1 MAADKDS
8 LMDLKSELNA
18 LKTDLDDGLPAEEQD
33 MSNDMLDLKR
43 RMDKADQEM
52 RAMTEAMKST
62 LLDVRALMQDMDNP
76 FNMLRDMGVDKLVNK
91 AVETVEDEVN
101 KQKREDAKKR
111 MADGGKDSSSPVT
124 TQLAGSATSA
134 PASAGLSAATGQPTA
149 SSLPQ
154 MDPQYSAHAPQGGAP
169 QVSAPASGYGGSQS
183 SQGPASG
190 YGGSQPSQGS
200 ASAHGPGSSYG
211 GAMSSIE
218 ENVQSLMKRVIV
230 TEQAVPMILKRV
242 SRTEEAVGEL
252 NDTVLELIDNLK
264 GERRRTRRE
273 MPRDHDRFSFELGAD
288 ESKKPGEVYY
298 EAYVSLVADYLVLR
312 FGEKGAEEILLEG
325 MYKGWASPRVVRDI
339 MDHTATNY
347 KVKDKRSIPLPLGI
361 GQMNNDLE
369 DKILLTSLLKNL
381 DKPVAEWTEPTHL
394 FLLLALVTR
403 ARENKMN
410 RAES

>member
-1 MAADKDS
+1 MKIRDVRLMAADKDS

-18 LKTDLDDGLPAEEQD
+18 LKTDLDDGLPSEEAD

-101 KQKREDAKKR
+101 KQKREEAKKR
-111 MADGGKDSSSPVT
+111 MADEGRDRGNPPIA
-124 TQLAGSATSA
+124 QLAGSVASA
-134 PASAGLSAATGQPTA
+134 PASAGMGALMGQPMA
-149 SSLPQ
+149 SPSQQ
-154 MDPQYSAHAPQGGAP
+154 MDSHYTGHAPQGGASP
-169 QVSAPASGYGGSQS
+169 ASLPASGYGGPQP
-183 SQGPASG
+183 SQGPAS
-190 YGGSQPSQGS
+190 
-200 ASAHGPGSSYG
+200 AEGPGSSYG
-211 GAMSSIE
+211 GAISHIE
-218 ENVQSLMKRVIV
+218 ENVQSLMKRVSV

-264 GERRRTRRE
+264 GDRLRTKRGRL
-273 MPRDHDRFSFELGAD
+273 RDYDRPSFELGAD
-288 ESKKPGEVYY
+288 EAKNPGEVYY

-361 GQMNNDLE
+361 GQMNSDME

-381 DKPVAEWTEPTHL
+381 DKPVSEWTEPTHL

>member
-1 MAADKDS
+1 MKIRDVRLMAADKDS

-18 LKTDLDDGLPAEEQD
+18 LKTDLDDGLSADEPD

-101 KQKREDAKKR
+101 KQKREEAKKR
-111 MADGGKDSSSPVT
+111 MADGGRDSGRPVMA
-124 TQLAGSATSA
+124 QLAGSATSA
-134 PASAGLSAATGQPTA
+134 PASAGLGAPIGQPMA
-149 SSLPQ
+149 SPLPQ

-169 QVSAPASGYGGSQS
+169 QFSAPTSGYGGSQS
-183 SQGPASG
+183 SQGPASA
-190 YGGSQPSQGS
+190 QRPE
-200 ASAHGPGSSYG
+200 SSYG

-218 ENVQSLMKRVIV
+218 ENVQSLMKRVTV
-230 TEQAVPMILKRV
+230 TEQAVPMILKRM

-273 MPRDHDRFSFELGAD
+273 RPRDPDRFSFEPGAD
-288 ESKKPGEVYY
+288 ESKNTGEVYY

-347 KVKDKRSIPLPLGI
+347 KVKDRRSLPLPLGI
-361 GQMNNDLE
+361 GQMNSDLE

>member
-1 MAADKDS
+1 MKHGEEKTMAADKNS

-18 LKTDLDDGLPAEEQD
+18 LKSDLGDEQAADDSDASGE
-33 MSNDMLDLKR
+33 MMDLKR

-101 KQKREDAKKR
+101 KQKRDEAKKR
-111 MADGGKDSSSPVT
+111 MASDNKDPNSIVA
-124 TQLAGSATSA
+124 QLAGQTAPAPTSA
-134 PASAGLSAATGQPTA
+134 GYAGGPSTPQYAAPAMQQLGPLQASPQAPAPSYSSPGPSPDYGSNVPLSGQPSGFGPQAPVGGGASAS
-149 SSLPQ
+149 
-154 MDPQYSAHAPQGGAP
+154 
-169 QVSAPASGYGGSQS
+169 V
-183 SQGPASG
+183 
-190 YGGSQPSQGS
+190 
-200 ASAHGPGSSYG
+200 
-211 GAMSSIE
+211 E
-218 ENVQSLMKRVIV
+218 ENVQSLIRRVSV
-230 TEQAVPMILKRV
+230 TEQAVPLILKRV

-252 NDTVLELIDNLK
+252 NEAVQDLIEDMR
-264 GERRRTRRE
+264 GEGRRSRVGRSRRLSE
-273 MPRDHDRFSFELGAD
+273 YARGLDSD
-288 ESKKPGEVYY
+288 EAKSPGEVYY

-339 MDHTATNY
+339 MDHTATNA
-347 KVKDKRSIPLPLGI
+347 KTKDFRASLPLGI

-381 DKPVAEWTEPTHL
+381 DKPVSEWSEPTHL

-403 ARENKMN
+403 ARENKLN
-410 RAES
+410 RSEP

>member
-8 LMDLKSELNA
+8 LLDLKSELNA
-18 LKTDLDDGLPAEEQD
+18 LKTDLDDGLPADESD
-33 MSNDMLDLKR
+33 ISNDMLDLKSR
-43 RMDKADQEM
+43 IDKADQEM

-91 AVETVEDEVN
+91 AVETIEDEVN
-101 KQKREDAKKR
+101 KQKREEAKKR
-111 MADGGKDSSSPVT
+111 MADGGKDSGRPVMA
-124 TQLAGSATSA
+124 QLAGSATSA
-134 PASAGLSAATGQPTA
+134 PASTGLGAPTGQPIA
-149 SSLPQ
+149 SPLPQ
-154 MDPQYSAHAPQGGAP
+154 MDPQYSTHAPQEGAP
-169 QVSAPASGYGGSQS
+169 QFSAPASGYSGSQS
-183 SQGPASG
+183 SQRPASA
-190 YGGSQPSQGS
+190 QR
-200 ASAHGPGSSYG
+200 PGSSYG

-218 ENVQSLMKRVIV
+218 ENVQSLMKRVTV
-230 TEQAVPMILKRV
+230 TEQAVPMILKRM

-273 MPRDHDRFSFELGAD
+273 RPRDHDRFSFELGAD
-288 ESKKPGEVYY
+288 ESKSTGEVYY

-339 MDHTATNY
+339 MDHTATNC
-347 KVKDKRSIPLPLGI
+347 KVRDRRSLPLPLGI
-361 GQMNNDLE
+361 GQMNSDLE

-403 ARENKMN
+403 ARENKLN

>member
-1 MAADKDS
+1 MAADKNS

-18 LKTDLDDGLPAEEQD
+18 LKSDLGDGDQAADDTDVSGD
-33 MSNDMLDLKR
+33 MMDLKR

-101 KQKREDAKKR
+101 KQKRDEAKKR
-111 MADGGKDSSSPVT
+111 MASDERDPNSIVA
-124 TQLAGSATSA
+124 QLAGQAVPAPMSAGYAGGPSATQSAASGIQQSGLSQAAPQASA
-134 PASAGLSAATGQPTA
+134 PSYSSPGL
-149 SSLPQ
+149 
-154 MDPQYSAHAPQGGAP
+154 
-169 QVSAPASGYGGSQS
+169 
-183 SQGPASG
+183 
-190 YGGSQPSQGS
+190 
-200 ASAHGPGSSYG
+200 GSSYSGNAPPGGQPGGFGSQFPSG
-211 GAMSSIE
+211 GASASVE
-218 ENVQSLMKRVIV
+218 ENVQSLMRRVSV
-230 TEQAVPMILKRV
+230 TEQAVPLILKRV

-252 NDTVLELIDNLK
+252 NEAVQDLIEDLK
-264 GERRRTRRE
+264 GEGTRSRRGRARRFLDYTRG
-273 MPRDHDRFSFELGAD
+273 PDSD
-288 ESKKPGEVYY
+288 EAKSPGEVYY

-339 MDHTATNY
+339 MDHTATNA
-347 KVKDKRSIPLPLGI
+347 KTRDVRASLPLGI

-381 DKPVAEWTEPTHL
+381 DKPVSEWSEPTHL

-403 ARENKMN
+403 ARENKLN
-410 RAES
+410 RSQP

>member
-1 MAADKDS
+1 
-8 LMDLKSELNA
+8 
-18 LKTDLDDGLPAEEQD
+18 

-101 KQKREDAKKR
+101 KQKREEAKKR
-111 MADGGKDSSSPVT
+111 MADGGKDSGRPVIA
-124 TQLAGSATSA
+124 QLAGSASPA
-134 PASAGLSAATGQPTA
+134 PAAAGLGVPTGQPMV
-149 SSLPQ
+149 SPLPQ
-154 MDPQYSAHAPQGGAP
+154 MDPQYSTHAPQGGAP
-169 QVSAPASGYGGSQS
+169 QFSTPASGYDGSQS
-183 SQGPASG
+183 SQGPASA
-190 YGGSQPSQGS
+190 QRPE
-200 ASAHGPGSSYG
+200 SSYG

-218 ENVQSLMKRVIV
+218 ENVQSLMKRVTV
-230 TEQAVPMILKRV
+230 TEQAVPMILKRM

-252 NDTVLELIDNLK
+252 NDTMLELIDNLK

-273 MPRDHDRFSFELGAD
+273 RSRDSDRFSFELGAD
-288 ESKKPGEVYY
+288 ESKNTGEVYY

-347 KVKDKRSIPLPLGI
+347 KVKDRRSLPLPLGI
-361 GQMNNDLE
+361 GQMNSDLE

-403 ARENKMN
+403 ARENKLN

>member
-1 MAADKDS
+1 MKIRDVRLMAAGKDS

-18 LKTDLDDGLPAEEQD
+18 LKTDLDDGLPEEEQD

-111 MADGGKDSSSPVT
+111 MADGGKDSGRPVMA
-124 TQLAGSATSA
+124 QLAGSATSA
-134 PASAGLSAATGQPTA
+134 PTSAGLSAPTGQPMA
-149 SSLPQ
+149 SPLPQ

-169 QVSAPASGYGGSQS
+169 QFSAPTSGYGGSQS
-183 SQGPASG
+183 SQGPASA
-190 YGGSQPSQGS
+190 QRPE
-200 ASAHGPGSSYG
+200 SSYG

-218 ENVQSLMKRVIV
+218 ENVQSLMKRVTV
-230 TEQAVPMILKRV
+230 TEQAVPMILKRM

-273 MPRDHDRFSFELGAD
+273 RPRDHDGFSFEPGAD
-288 ESKKPGEVYY
+288 ESKNTREVYY

-347 KVKDKRSIPLPLGI
+347 KVKDRRSLPLPLGI
-361 GQMNNDLE
+361 GQMNSDLE